1 MTTVAAVGA
10 LHQIPFGVPDPPR
23 EFGQDG
29 GRFYRLY
36 DNLAEEIDDDM
47 TKGLKEQLDGL
58 LIFAGLFAGVNSAFL
73 ALTLPLLSADPA
85 DDTNALLAQN
95 NAILMQLMQGRND
108 TGLGNS
114 TLPSTSFSPSHGIF
128 TVNVLF
134 SFSLTLAIISSFLA
148 VLGRQWLVYYRKR
161 SGGGPDR
168 QRWEQLKRFL
178 GAERWRLDL
187 RRHRSYNPS
196 SDEFNIGKSLKKLH
210 RSLFRGYFTMSTLR
224 GPKNEIIFLQVVALK
239 RTICTSDDPL
249 TLLCATANIFT
260 IDEPRYLEGLW
271 SDEMFH
277 SRFLELCTN
286 PYQRI
291 VQLLGRDRDEAAIS
305 AARLY
310 RGALCHIFLS
320 LDPADRHWRLL
331 DGEVPQDILK
341 AIMSEP
347 LIDSSWLIQP
357 DMVDGCSPALIEAA
371 LASWM
376 LRACVE
382 YVPVERIG
390 SHLTEYSDSLSISSW
405 KLVSL
410 IVYILTRFP
419 HPGGWTEIIEDGP
432 QPFHSSPK
440 RYDTVGS
447 VMTTGPPLFTQ
458 PFIQPISTG
467 QPGRPV
473 FIDQSGQPIFTSQPV
488 PPFGTGQPVQPMIW
502 TGQPV
507 PPFGTG
513 QSVQPMIYTGQPVQP
528 FITGQSVQPV
538 FTGQPGQPISTGQ
551 PVLPF
556 EFVTGQPGQPIFT
569 GQPGQLVFDGQP
581 GQPIVTGH
589 PVPPF
594 ITGQPGQ
601 RVITGQPGQPI
612 STSQPGQP
620 FIIGQPGQPI
630 VVGQSA
636 PSFITGQPVPP
647 NFTGQSGQSVI
658 TGQPGRPVLTGQPGQ
673 PIFIGRSVPPLITNE
688 PVPQFKFVEGVSID
702 EPGGSVA
709 VRIDPFRQPNFTG
722 QPVYP
727 FITVQSGQ
735 PMFSPL
741 RRSRSYTGQI
751 HEVSIDVNDM
761 ITRSGPP
768 VLNIA
773 ELRSAYTR

>member
-1 MTTVAAVGA
+1 
-10 LHQIPFGVPDPPR
+10 
-23 EFGQDG
+23 
-29 GRFYRLY
+29 
-36 DNLAEEIDDDM
+36 
-47 TKGLKEQLDGL
+47 
-58 LIFAGLFAGVNSAFL
+58 
-73 ALTLPLLSADPA
+73 
-85 DDTNALLAQN
+85 
-95 NAILMQLMQGRND
+95 
-108 TGLGNS
+108 
-114 TLPSTSFSPSHGIF
+114 
-128 TVNVLF
+128 
-134 SFSLTLAIISSFLA
+134 
-148 VLGRQWLVYYRKR
+148 
-161 SGGGPDR
+161 
-168 QRWEQLKRFL
+168 
-178 GAERWRLDL
+178 
-187 RRHRSYNPS
+187 
-196 SDEFNIGKSLKKLH
+196 
-210 RSLFRGYFTMSTLR
+210 MSTLR

-773 ELRSAYTR
+773 ELRSAYTRNVGMSLTALEEVAIALARQRYAGDLDCHRILLNILKCARGIIIDESRYPNTRVRDKLGLLDIAEQVLRIEDIPVQVRAPATMLRMDCVTMLRLRFMTGDARRKIPSELLVLLGNFFFKLRTRGDGSQLSNEEDLLVLRLFGPLLRELYSYPTNVWKIPDGSSWGSPMARLMILCHEVRQVYHQFRARVDRASRAFQACLS